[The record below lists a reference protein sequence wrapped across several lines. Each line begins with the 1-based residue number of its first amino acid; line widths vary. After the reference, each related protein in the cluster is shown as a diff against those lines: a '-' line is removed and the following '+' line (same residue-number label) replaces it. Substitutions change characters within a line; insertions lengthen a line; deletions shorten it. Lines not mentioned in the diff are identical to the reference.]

1 MITTIQYYIGM
12 TISCLVSILA
22 MPIFFILIG
31 SIRLFVLIFD
41 TLKLPY
47 NAMKIYDQNFEI
59 KKALLKEFEDNWKN
73 QKTLD
78 EFISTQ
84 ILTSML
90 KIYRQIHGKYAD
102 KFPRGREYLL
112 DNETKQHAKFNSVE
126 EIINL
131 FKSEGHNVDTEIDLA
146 NMGVLIESLDK

>member
-1 MITTIQYYIGM
+1 MITTIQYYLGM
-12 TISCLVSILA
+12 TVACLISMLA

-47 NAMKIYDQNFEI
+47 NAMKIYDRNFEI

-78 EFISTQ
+78 EFTQTQ

-90 KIYRQIHGKYAD
+90 KIYRQIYGKHAD
-102 KFPRGREYLL
+102 KFPRGREYLI
-112 DNETKQHAKFNSVE
+112 DNETKQHAKFSSVE

-131 FKSEGHNVDTEIDLA
+131 FKSEGHNVDTEIDLV
-146 NMGVLIESLDK
+146 NMGVLIESLDE

>member
-47 NAMKIYDQNFEI
+47 NAMKIYDKNFEI

-73 QKTLD
+73 
-78 EFISTQ
+78 
-84 ILTSML
+84 
-90 KIYRQIHGKYAD
+90 
-102 KFPRGREYLL
+102 
-112 DNETKQHAKFNSVE
+112 
-126 EIINL
+126 
-131 FKSEGHNVDTEIDLA
+131 
-146 NMGVLIESLDK
+146 

>member
-1 MITTIQYYIGM
+1 MITTIQYYFGM
-12 TISCLVSILA
+12 TISCLVSMLA

-41 TLKLPY
+41 TFKLPY
-47 NAMKIYDQNFEI
+47 NAMKIYDRNFEI

-78 EFISTQ
+78 EFTQTQ

-90 KIYRQIHGKYAD
+90 KIYRQIYGKHAD
-102 KFPRGREYLL
+102 KFPRGREYLI
-112 DNETKQHAKFNSVE
+112 DNETKQHAKFSSVE

-131 FKSEGHNVDTEIDLA
+131 FKSEGHNVDTEIDLV
-146 NMGVLIESLDK
+146 NMGVLIESLDE

>member
-12 TISCLVSILA
+12 TIACLVSILA

-47 NAMKIYDQNFEI
+47 NAMKIYDRNFEI

-73 QKTLD
+73 
-78 EFISTQ
+78 
-84 ILTSML
+84 
-90 KIYRQIHGKYAD
+90 
-102 KFPRGREYLL
+102 
-112 DNETKQHAKFNSVE
+112 
-126 EIINL
+126 
-131 FKSEGHNVDTEIDLA
+131 
-146 NMGVLIESLDK
+146 

>member
-1 MITTIQYYIGM
+1 MITTIQYYFGM
-12 TISCLVSILA
+12 TISCLVSMLA

-41 TLKLPY
+41 TFKLPY
-47 NAMKIYDQNFEI
+47 NAMKIYDRNFEI

-78 EFISTQ
+78 EFTQTQ

-90 KIYRQIHGKYAD
+90 KIYRQIYGKQAE
-102 KFPRGREYLL
+102 KFPNGREYLI
-112 DNETKQHAKFNSVE
+112 DNETKQHAKFSSVE

-131 FKSEGHNVDTEIDLA
+131 FKSEGHDVNTEVDLA
-146 NMGVLIESLDK
+146 NMGVNIESVDE